1 MPNYGGVDFGPSSTN
16 WTATDAAQ
24 VDYFIAVAGKP
35 AAASAETVGRDGPSD
50 GEQIM
55 HAFVDAV
62 GHSPVLPEWGV
73 GYWHSKNR
81 YATQQQITDAA
92 AGFAS
97 RGINV
102 SVIVVDYNH
111 WPRVRVTSSSFSRFH
126 LCGFANQKS
135 IADNDLDG

>member
-35 AAASAETVGRDGPSD
+35 AAASAETVSRDGPSD

-81 YATQQQITDAA
+81 YATQQQIT
-92 AGFAS
+92 
-97 RGINV
+97 
-102 SVIVVDYNH
+102 
-111 WPRVRVTSSSFSRFH
+111 VRQTFFCMEKSFSCAVIKGTAF
-126 LCGFANQKS
+126 CQ
-135 IADNDLDG
+135 

>member
-1 MPNYGGVDFGPSSTN
+1 
-16 WTATDAAQ
+16 
-24 VDYFIAVAGKP
+24 
-35 AAASAETVGRDGPSD
+35 
-50 GEQIM
+50 M

-62 GHSPVLPEWGV
+62 GHSPVLPQWGL

-111 WPRVRVTSSSFSRFH
+111 WPRVRAITLLS
-126 LCGFANQKS
+126 
-135 IADNDLDG
+135 LDSTCAALLTRNRSPTMV